1 MAIRKNSGNGS
12 GGGRRAASPVS
23 GLGRGKRMALF
34 CLLLLLAL
42 ALVAGM
48 VLLLLR
54 LPGSLTARNPRFTLK
69 RIKVSSS
76 GYWQGRDREL
86 ARRINVTAG
95 TDNLFALDAGAI
107 RRRVLGIQNVDSCEV
122 LLVLPDTLE
131 LNLTERVPRAVLFA
145 SGGNTV
151 VDEFGF
157 QFKRG
162 ESSAAKH
169 RLPVI
174 YGFRAGVEM
183 TRQMAPALALIMT
196 TIRDYPDISVEA
208 VSVSSPYRMTVRL
221 TYRGQRCTAIFPLRQ
236 DYRFLL
242 NTLQSSI
249 LKIAPTGVVGRTFD
263 LQYSGRVVMPR

>member
-86 ARRINVTAG
+86 ARRISV
-95 TDNLFALDAGAI
+95 
-107 RRRVLGIQNVDSCEV
+107 GIQNVDSCEV

>member
-1 MAIRKNSGNGS
+1 MTAQSLSVCWARPVWQRPTFSTNANSLTICRPPN
-12 GGGRRAASPVS
+12 VTV
-23 GLGRGKRMALF
+23 F
-34 CLLLLLAL
+34 
-42 ALVAGM
+42 
-48 VLLLLR
+48 R